1 MKSTPW
7 AVFAAMILTAALCA
21 FSAGPASAQDRGNV
35 FTVSGVSV
43 DETAANSAAA
53 QQQGLASAQ
62 RLGFQRLERRLT
74 LPDEQARLTLPLVDG
89 PALERMVLSVDV
101 EQERRS
107 GTRYLGRLTVRFD
120 PNQVRTVLRSAGFTV
135 VENRTAPV
143 LVVPLAAGDVAPDT
157 AALWRDVWSTSG
169 YAQEL
174 APVIVAPAELTG
186 APDWATA
193 QPYARG
199 EAAASAIYA
208 TLRVSG
214 ANLSASATEVSA
226 AGGRDRGAVA
236 ATVGGAGDA
245 VALRAALQTLADQI
259 NMRVQNDWKSR
270 STTSGPQ
277 RSRISATA
285 LYADEAAW
293 ERIKQALQGAAA
305 TMISEIR
312 IEAVGREG
320 ALVSFTFTGQIDQL
334 GAELNRRGVSLEQSP
349 QGPVLRLSG
358 AH

>member
-7 AVFAAMILTAALCA
+7 AVFAAVILTAALCA
-21 FSAGPASAQDRGNV
+21 FSAAPASALDRSNV
-35 FTVSGVSV
+35 FAVGGVNV

-53 QQQGLASAQ
+53 QQQGFASAQ
-62 RLGFQRLERRLT
+62 RLAFMRLARRLT
-74 LPDEQARLTLPLVDG
+74 PPEEQARIPMPQLDQ
-89 PALERMVLSVDV
+89 AAIERMVVSVDV

-107 GTRYLGRLTVRFD
+107 GTRYLGRLAVRFD
-120 PNQVRTVLRSAGFTV
+120 PAQIRNTLRSAGFTV
-135 VENRTAPV
+135 LETRTAPV
-143 LVVPLAAGDVAPDT
+143 LVVPVATADVAPET
-157 AALWRDVWSTSG
+157 AAAWREVWATGG

-174 APVIVAPAELTG
+174 APLIVAPGDLTG
-186 APDWATA
+186 APDWAAA
-193 QPYARG
+193 QPYARA
-199 EAAASAIYA
+199 EAAASALYV

-214 ANLSASATEVSA
+214 ANATAAAVDVN
-226 AGGRDRGAVA
+226 AGGARDRGAIS
-236 ATVGGAGDA
+236 ATIGGAGDA
-245 VALRAALQTLADQI
+245 AAIRAALQSLADQT
-259 NMRVQNDWKSR
+259 NARVQNEWKAQSA
-270 STTSGPQ
+270 TGPV

-285 LYADEAAW
+285 IYADEASW

-312 IEAVGREG
+312 IEAVGRDG
-320 ALVSFTFTGQIDQL
+320 ALISFTFTGRLEQL